1 MDPHG
6 GRNGGI
12 GPIFHEIESDQD
24 LGNVINPRNSA
35 SVDSVKLVSHDHRI
49 VIALHSPN
57 GVAET
62 GLL

>member
-1 MDPHG
+1 VDPHG

-35 SVDSVKLVSHDHRI
+35 SVDNVKLVSRDHRI